1 MSSQGQ
7 APGVIKVFFIIIIIY
22 FFFQLEAANLLPV
35 LLETLKGA
43 VPRPAYQLFP

>member
-7 APGVIKVFFIIIIIY
+7 APGVIKFLLLLLL

>member
-7 APGVIKVFFIIIIIY
+7 APGVIKGYVFYFFIY
-22 FFFQLEAANLLPV
+22 FFPLEAANLLPIH
-35 LLETLKGA
+35 LETLTSD